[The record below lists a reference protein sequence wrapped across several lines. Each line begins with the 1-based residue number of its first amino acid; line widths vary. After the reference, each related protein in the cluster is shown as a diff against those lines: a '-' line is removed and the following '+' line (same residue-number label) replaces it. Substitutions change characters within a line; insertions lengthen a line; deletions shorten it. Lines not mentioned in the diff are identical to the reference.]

1 MIVLRRNIEYFEK
14 DFSDNVENKVEKSNK
29 KTKKLL
35 PIASVAAASA
45 AGGGA
50 GYLIG
55 KQLDKKKYLK
65 DLSNIDEKIKQHR
78 HSHLENIKDI
88 ILDQHRHRSELKQ
101 NIQDLAKQGWEDPKL
116 NRELLYYNRGINA
129 RLLGKYNDYKAWG
142 NHLKRSKAALE
153 EETLRRKRGALIGA
167 GIAGTVGLTAAAVH
181 GVNKYRKNK
190 KRKEEENS
198 N

>member
-1 MIVLRRNIEYFEK
+1 MIVLRNIEYFEK

-29 KTKKLL
+29 KTKKFL
-35 PIASVAAASA
+35 PIAGAAAASA

-55 KQLDKKKYLK
+55 KQLDKRKYLK

-78 HSHLENIKDI
+78 HSHLERFKDI
-88 ILDQHRHRSELKQ
+88 ILDQHRHRGELKQ
-101 NIQDLAKQGWEDPKL
+101 NIQNLAKQGWRDP
-116 NRELLYYNRGINA
+116 ELKKDLSNYDNGVRY
-129 RLLGKYNDYKAWG
+129 RLLRKYDEYKAWG

-167 GIAGTVGLTAAAVH
+167 GVAGTVGLTAAAIH